1 MCHVPEIFN
10 IACYPPINLQLK
22 VLCVHINRE
31 KYEEADVSLT
41 AEWNVQLQRDQT
53 SDQKRRHG

>member
-53 SDQKRRHG
+53 PRMI